1 MSEKLPGKISASMMC
16 ADLVHLKEDI
26 ELFETMDIDFLHIDV
41 MDGSF
46 VPNYGL
52 GVDYIRG
59 LHELTHIP
67 LDLHLMVEKPED
79 KLSWFKIKPED
90 SITIH
95 YESTP
100 HIQRALVKAK
110 AYNCSV
116 RLAINPG
123 TPICLTEE
131 LLRDID
137 GITLLTVNPGFSGQK
152 IVPGAFEKM
161 KKLTYYLNQTGYED
175 MSVQVD
181 GNISFSN
188 AKQLRKCGADFFV
201 AGTSSIFKVH
211 TGQDMKQNII
221 LLKEAIH

>member
-1 MSEKLPGKISASMMC
+1 MSKKLQGKISASMMC

-26 ELFETMDIDFLHIDV
+26 ELFEAMNIDFLHIDV
-41 MDGSF
+41 MDGAF

-67 LDLHLMVEKPED
+67 LDIHLMVEKPED

-90 SITIH
+90 SVTIH

-100 HIQRALVKAK
+100 NIQRALVKAR
-110 AYNCSV
+110 AYDCSV

-137 GITLLTVNPGFSGQK
+137 GITLLTVNPGFAGQK
-152 IVPGAFEKM
+152 IVPGSFEKM
-161 KKLTYYLNQTGYED
+161 EKLTNYLIQTGYED

-181 GNISFSN
+181 GNISFNN
-188 AKQLRKCGADFFV
+188 AKQLRICGADFFV
-201 AGTSSIFKVH
+201 AGTSSIFEVH
-211 TGQDMKQNII
+211 NSKAMKQNIH
-221 LLKEAIH
+221 LLREMIQ